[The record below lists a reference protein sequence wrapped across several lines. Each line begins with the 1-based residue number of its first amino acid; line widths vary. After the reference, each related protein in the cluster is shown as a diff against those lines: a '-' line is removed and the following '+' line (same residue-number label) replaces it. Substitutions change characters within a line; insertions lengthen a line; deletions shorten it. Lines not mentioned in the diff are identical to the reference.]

1 MKIISTPVSKKT
13 SMFCKKRFSLNSL
26 ALQVALALKLL
37 FYQIIQEWKGDETM
51 VAYEYYWRDVTRGY
65 ELIGVLPERR
75 RNISRVSQKS
85 IVGLGKKFWGDH
97 IDSDKVIFI
106 RIKVDKMTG
115 EISRPKPPLGF
126 DFEE

>member
-1 MKIISTPVSKKT
+1 
-13 SMFCKKRFSLNSL
+13 MFCKKRFSLNSL

-97 IDSDKVIFI
+97 VDTDKVIFI